1 MDEQD
6 RFNRLRRRLVGG
18 SRRAIAPFC
27 LGLIG
32 ALLIV
37 LVQFFRELVHTV
49 ADFGEMAGSDVILAV
64 LKLVDLVF
72 IANLVV
78 MLIGASVELFIPRP
92 PAVENGT
99 SDGLGIVD
107 FADLKL
113 KVFASI
119 SVIAA

>member
-6 RFNRLRRRLVGG
+6 RFNRLRRRLVRGN
-18 SRRAIAPFC
+18 RWAIAPFC

-49 ADFGEMAGSDVILAV
+49 ADFGEMAGSDVILTV

-78 MLIGASVELFIPRP
+78 MLIGAGVELFTRGPQP
-92 PAVENGT
+92 GETGTPAG
-99 SDGLGIVD
+99 
-107 FADLKL
+107 
-113 KVFASI
+113 
-119 SVIAA
+119 